1 MTAKAQY
8 PVSEGFKPPALN
20 NQQAVLPWLARLSLG
35 TGVFF
40 SGFVLFEPGPYEILM
55 LALMGLWLISGLR
68 LSIHALTLLLLFTL
82 FNIGG
87 VLSIFQMDD
96 LKKAPLY
103 IAVSYF
109 LALTAVFFAAL
120 TESNWRRLQPL
131 FTGYLT
137 AATITGLLGIGGYL
151 NLIPAADLF
160 TLYGRAKG
168 AFQDPN
174 VFGPFLILPINW
186 CIYQVLTRP
195 FSKSLLY
202 WTLFLILTLAV
213 LLSFSRAAWGMFAI
227 SLLVIPSILFIRSSD
242 QRLRGK
248 IILISVTV
256 IILLAL
262 ALLIALQIPQIS
274 DIFYQRARLDQDYDN
289 ARTGRFARHWLG
301 LLLSM
306 EKPFG
311 IGPLEFGPMFGE
323 DTHNIWLKALLDY
336 GWLGF
341 IVFIILTILT
351 LAFGFRLMLRDR
363 PWQPYLLCSYVAFIA
378 HILIGNV
385 IDIDHWRHFYLLIGI
400 IWGCA
405 GLEHRYQQQ
414 LHSQS
419 PRRVIPQKILGN

>member
-1 MTAKAQY
+1 MTIPAEY
-8 PVSEGFKPPALN
+8 PPSKDLKPSSSGN
-20 NQQAVLPWLARLSLG
+20 RQAVLPWLARLSLG

-55 LALMGLWLISGLR
+55 LALMSLWLLSGLR

-109 LALTAVFFAAL
+109 LALTAVFFAAV
-120 TESNWRRLQPL
+120 TESDWRRLQPL
-131 FTGYLT
+131 FTGYL
-137 AATITGLLGIGGYL
+137 AAAIITGLLGIAGYL

-174 VFGPFLILPINW
+174 VFGPFLILPVNW

-195 FSKSLLY
+195 FQKSLLY
-202 WTLFLILTLAV
+202 WALFLILTLAI
-213 LLSFSRAAWGMFAI
+213 LLSFSRAAWGMFVI
-227 SLLVIPSILFIRSSD
+227 SLLFIPALLFIRSTN

-248 IILISVTV
+248 IILISL
-256 IILLAL
+256 IALILLAL
-262 ALLIALQIPQIS
+262 ALLIALQFPQIS
-274 DIFYQRARLDQDYDN
+274 EVFYQRARLDQDYDN

-301 LLLSM
+301 FLLSM

-336 GWLGF
+336 GWIGF
-341 IVFIILTILT
+341 IAFMFLMILT
-351 LAFGFRLMLRDR
+351 LGFGFKILLRDR
-363 PWQPYLLCSYVAFIA
+363 PWQPYLLCTYVAFIA
-378 HILIGNV
+378 HIVIGNV

-405 GLEHRYQQQ
+405 ALESRYQQQ
-414 LHSQS
+414 LRS
-419 PRRVIPQKILGN
+419 

>member
-1 MTAKAQY
+1 MRPASAD
-8 PVSEGFKPPALN
+8 FKPANHGNP
-20 NQQAVLPWLARLSLG
+20 QAVLPWLARLSLG

-55 LALMGLWLISGLR
+55 LALMTLWLLSGLR
-68 LSIHALTLLLLFTL
+68 LSIYALTLLLLFTL

-109 LALTAVFFAAL
+109 LALTAVFFAAV
-120 TESNWRRLQPL
+120 TESDWRRLQPL
-131 FTGYLT
+131 FTGYMV
-137 AATITGLLGIGGYL
+137 AATLTSLLGIGGYL
-151 NLIPAADLF
+151 NIIPAADLF

-186 CIYQVLTRP
+186 CLYQILTRP

-202 WTLFLILTLAV
+202 WALFMILTLAV
-213 LLSFSRAAWGMFAI
+213 LLSFSRAAWGMFII
-227 SLLVIPSILFIRSSD
+227 SLLLIPALLFIRSTD
-242 QRLRGK
+242 QQFRGK
-248 IILISVTV
+248 IVFISIAALLV
-256 IILLAL
+256 LAL
-262 ALLIALQIPQIS
+262 AMLIALQIPQIS
-274 DIFYQRARLDQDYDN
+274 EIFYQRARLEHEYDS

-306 EKPFG
+306 ESPFG

-323 DTHNIWLKALLDY
+323 DTHNMWLKALLDY
-336 GWLGF
+336 GWIGF
-341 IVFIILTILT
+341 LAFMILIILT
-351 LAFGFRLMLRDR
+351 LALGFKLMLRER
-363 PWQPYLLCSYVAFIA
+363 PWQPYLLCSYVAFLA
-378 HILIGNV
+378 HLVIGNV
-385 IDIDHWRHFYLLIGI
+385 IDIDHWRHFYLIIGI

-405 GLEHRYQQQ
+405 ALEQRYQQQ
-414 LHSQS
+414 YKSQAF
-419 PRRVIPQKILGN
+419 RT